1 MEHIFKMVAAQNH
14 TTVEEV
20 RSSIQAMIEDCY
32 NSDDPKVRKAWRE
45 LLPDGRMPTPDEL
58 VLSGAMKLLGPSLA
72 AQQAD
77 NQIS

>member
-1 MEHIFKMVAAQNH
+1 MEHIFEQVAAQNH

-20 RSSIQAMIEDCY
+20 RSCIQAMIEECY
-32 NSDDPKVRKAWRE
+32 NSDDPKVRKAWHE
-45 LLPDGRMPTPDEL
+45 LMPGGRMPTPDEL
-58 VLSGAMKLLGPSLA
+58 VLSGAMKLLGSSLA